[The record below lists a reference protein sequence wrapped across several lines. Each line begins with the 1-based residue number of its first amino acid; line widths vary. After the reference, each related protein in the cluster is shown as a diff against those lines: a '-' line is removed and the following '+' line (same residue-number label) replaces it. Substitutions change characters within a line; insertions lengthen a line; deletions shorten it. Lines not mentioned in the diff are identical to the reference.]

1 MKYLFLHY
9 KENNGLEK
17 KNKKQQGKCSQNTRI
32 RTVKNCI
39 ENCFQVHI
47 SEPKWHEFSD
57 VTSNH
62 WLLLDSTGAAECSVC
77 V

>member
-1 MKYLFLHY
+1 MKYLLLHY
-9 KENNGLEK
+9 KENNGLGK
-17 KNKKQQGKCSQNTRI
+17 KKSREKCSQNTKI

-39 ENCFQVHI
+39 ENCFQVDI

-62 WLLLDSTGAAECSVC
+62 RLLLGAPGAAECSVC